1 MFSKDLKDKAI
12 KGGLIVGGGILAFAL
27 TPWWVLAGAGA
38 YGVYTQKDKIKNIWK

>member
-27 TPWWVLAGAGA
+27 TPWWLIAGVG
-38 YGVYTQKDKIKNIWK
+38 GVVVYSNKDKIFGK